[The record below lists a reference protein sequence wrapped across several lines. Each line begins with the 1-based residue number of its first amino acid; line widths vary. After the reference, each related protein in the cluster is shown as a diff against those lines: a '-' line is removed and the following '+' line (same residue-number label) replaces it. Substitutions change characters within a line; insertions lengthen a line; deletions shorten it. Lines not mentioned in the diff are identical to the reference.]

1 MLMCGDIFIGNDIPV
16 YTFTTPIFKHRHPRF
31 DQGDLHRLS
40 TVIPGLTG
48 DLRTTVS
55 FPRP

>member
-16 YTFTTPIFKHRHPRF
+16 YTFTTPIFKHRHPRL
-31 DQGDLHRLS
+31 DRGYLHRLS

-55 FPRP
+55 FPG